1 MPKIPVPKL
10 RKGRVK
16 AVNPTLSMI
25 REEVNETP
33 EELRKRYSPY
43 IIDRPGEGE
52 QEVYKNQIDLIIGHN
67 MHSLSFVITNT
78 PYTCLGSK
86 YSHIKDFYRY
96 QDVKYNDSLVCI
108 THNQINKP
116 ESEPIAFCMDI
127 PSFLHI
133 FSNTKELGQKITDH
147 AKDLSNQWNERNS
160 SAKTRGK
167 RKADDR
173 IIFLDYRHN
182 SKCAGVSEIVL
193 CGTTFNFTLDYQDE
207 DREVTCNPE
216 DVVFQLRYQTPKEQ
230 SSDGKAR
237 PRTKQIILPPE
248 TWNELFK
255 DKKFNE
261 LYNEVW
267 NKYPLPQIYSQRL
280 EEYTILNNPEEVD
293 IE

>member
-10 RKGRVK
+10 RRSRVK

-25 REEVNETP
+25 REEANDSPET
-33 EELRKRYSPY
+33 LRKRYSPY
-43 IIDRPGEGE
+43 MIDKPGEGE
-52 QEVYKNQIDLIIGHN
+52 QEVYKNNIELVLDV
-67 MHSLSFVITNT
+67 HSLTFVATNT

-116 ESEPIAFCMDI
+116 DGEIVGFCIDI
-127 PSFLHI
+127 PAFLHI
-133 FSNTKELGQKITDH
+133 FSNTDELMKRINTH
-147 AKDLSNQWNERNS
+147 AKDLANRWTEINS
-160 SAKTRGK
+160 SPKKKGK

-173 IIFLDYRHN
+173 VIFLDYRQN

-193 CGTTFNFTLDYQDE
+193 CGTSYNFTREYQDE
-207 DREVTCNPE
+207 DREVICNPE
-216 DVVFQLRYQTPKEQ
+216 DIVFQLRYQTPKEQ

-248 TWNELFK
+248 TWNTLFK
-255 DKKFNE
+255 EKEFVE
-261 LYNEVW
+261 FYNEIW
-267 NKYPLPQIYSQRL
+267 NKYPLPQIYSERL
-280 EEYTILNNPEEVD
+280 EQYNIVNNPEETD
-293 IE
+293 ETE